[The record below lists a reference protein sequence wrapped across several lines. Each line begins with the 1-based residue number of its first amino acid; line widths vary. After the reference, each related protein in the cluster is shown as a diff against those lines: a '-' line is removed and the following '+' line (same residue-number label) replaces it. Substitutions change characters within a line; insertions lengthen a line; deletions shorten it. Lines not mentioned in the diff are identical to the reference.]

1 MYMDAKKQTSS
12 KEPDT
17 GQQIAIDISKMY
29 QFRPD
34 EMIPDIR
41 ASSYS
46 NVSYITCTNRD
57 VFIDFLE
64 MPGIKKDG
72 KMMIPGTGSTCR
84 TPLPS
89 SLPQSS
95 PRCSKVLISVA
106 RWNFFSPNRENNLPP
121 ERLDKYKVTFFLYL
135 H

>member
-1 MYMDAKKQTSS
+1 MYMDAKKQTST
-12 KEPDT
+12 KEPGT

-72 KMMIPGTGSTCR
+72 RMMIPGTRVYMSHSAAQQLAAKLAEVLEGSYQR
-84 TPLPS
+84 GEMEFFQPEPGKQPS
-89 SLPQSS
+89 SGKAGQ
-95 PRCSKVLISVA
+95 K
-106 RWNFFSPNRENNLPP
+106 
-121 ERLDKYKVTFFLYL
+121 
-135 H
+135 